1 MLIGIYYHICNI
13 LEHIIEHPALLR
25 VMNLCLEMCE
35 FEDGEARLVS
45 GFPKVD
51 MYLMAHDVSEV
62 ELQSLKRLELG
73 GES

>member
-1 MLIGIYYHICNI
+1 MC
-13 LEHIIEHPALLR
+13 

-73 GES
+73 GSRSVLHLPSYIPSAKKAATKSD